1 MSLVI
6 SSTTDDQAAVNAA
19 AGIEEEA
26 PETTQA
32 PEAARPPKPPEPIE
46 VPDEEEEDEEGE
58 EQETEEG
65 EPQALKREAAKAK
78 KLGGWQRK
86 IAKLEEANSYAYRK
100 LAQLEDQLKPKQQ
113 EQPQGPP
120 PRPKLEDFPDNYDAY
135 IEALSDWKTDQKL
148 AAREQE
154 NLKKAREWQQQEAAR
169 ATQQTWQTRTQEFRS
184 KVKDFDAVLEAADD
198 IELHPAIQQSLLN
211 YEKGPQLAYELARN
225 RSALERIAA
234 LPNPLDALREL
245 GRFEA
250 SLTGAP
256 PRIETRKPF
265 TAPPEPIRPVGK
277 GSNGNVQI
285 PLDQRPLREYINIR
299 NQQEKARK
307 AAR

>member
-26 PETTQA
+26 PETTQQP
-32 PEAARPPKPPEPIE
+32 PEAARPPKPQEPIE
-46 VPDEEEEDEEGE
+46 VPDEEEEGDEEG

-65 EPQALKREAAKAK
+65 EPQPVKK

-86 IAKLEEANSYAYRK
+86 IQKLEEANQYAYRK
-100 LAQLEDQLKPKQQ
+100 LAQLEDSLKPKQ
-113 EQPQGPP
+113 EAQGPP

-135 IEALSDWKTDQKL
+135 IEALADWKTDRKL
-148 AAREQE
+148 EVKEQE
-154 NLKKAREWQQQEAAR
+154 NLRKAREWQAQEARR
-169 ATQQTWQTRTQEFRS
+169 AVVETYSSRANEFKS
-184 KVKDFDAVLEAADD
+184 KVKDFDDVLESVED
-198 IELHPAIQQSLLN
+198 IRFHPDVQQSLLT
-211 YEKGPQLAYELARN
+211 YEHGPRLAYELARH
-225 RSALERIAA
+225 RPQAEKIAA
-234 LPNPLDALREL
+234 LSMTNPLDAIREL

-250 SLTGAP
+250 SLTAGAP

-277 GSNGNVQI
+277 GSNGNVKV
-285 PLDQRPLREYINIR
+285 PLDEMSYRDFKRAREADI
-299 NQQEKARK
+299 KAR
-307 AAR
+307 RGL

>member
-1 MSLVI
+1 MALTV

-26 PETTQA
+26 PETTQQP
-32 PEAARPPKPPEPIE
+32 PEAARPPKPPEPVEIPE
-46 VPDEEEEDEEGE
+46 EEEEDEE
-58 EQETEEG
+58 TPDEG
-65 EPQALKREAAKAK
+65 EDPNKEEPAKK

-100 LAQLEDQLKPKQQ
+100 LAQLEDQLKPKQ

-169 ATQQTWQTRTQEFRS
+169 AAVETYTSRANEFKT
-184 KVKDFDAVLEAADD
+184 KVKDFDDVLDSVED
-198 IELHPAIQQSLLN
+198 IQLHPAIQQSLLN

-225 RSALERIAA
+225 RSALEKIAA
-234 LPNPLDALREL
+234 LQNPLDALREL

-277 GSNGNVQI
+277 GSNGNVRV
-285 PLDQRPLREYINIR
+285 PLDQLPLRDYIRAR
-299 NQQEKARK
+299 NAEIKARN
-307 AAR
+307 AR

>member
-19 AGIEEEA
+19 AGIVEEEA
-26 PETTQA
+26 PETTQQ
-32 PEAARPPKPPEPIE
+32 PLEAARPPKPPEPIE
-46 VPDEEEEDEEGE
+46 TPDEEEEDDEEEGE
-58 EQETEEG
+58 ESKGEG
-65 EPQALKREAAKAK
+65 EPQPVKK

-86 IAKLEEANSYAYRK
+86 IAKLEEANQYAYRK
-100 LAQLEDQLKPKQQ
+100 LAQLEDSLKPKQ
-113 EQPQGPP
+113 EAPQGPP

-135 IEALSDWKTDQKL
+135 IEALSDWKTDRKFEAYQ
-148 AAREQE
+148 QE

-169 ATQQTWQTRTQEFRS
+169 AAVETYTSRANEFKA
-184 KVKDFDAVLEAADD
+184 KVKDFDDVINSVED
-198 IELHPAIQQSLLN
+198 IQLHPAIRQSLLN

-225 RSALERIAA
+225 RPALEKIAA
-234 LPNPLDALREL
+234 LQNPLDALREL

-256 PRIETRKPF
+256 PRVEPTRKPF

-277 GSNGNVQI
+277 GSNGKVHI
-285 PLDQRPLREYINIR
+285 PLDEMEYQDFKRVR
-299 NQQEKARK
+299 NQQIKARRV
-307 AAR
+307 A

>member
-19 AGIEEEA
+19 AGITEEA
-26 PETTQA
+26 PETTQQP

-46 VPDEEEEDEEGE
+46 TPDEEEEDEEGE

-65 EPQALKREAAKAK
+65 EPQPVKTK

-148 AAREQE
+148 AVREQE

-225 RSALERIAA
+225 RSALEKIAA
-234 LPNPLDALREL
+234 LQNPLDALREL

-256 PRIETRKPF
+256 PRIETTRKPF

-277 GSNGNVQI
+277 GSNGNVRV
-285 PLDQRPLREYINIR
+285 PLDQLPLRDYIRAR
-299 NQQEKARK
+299 NAEIKARN
-307 AAR
+307 AR

>member
-26 PETTQA
+26 PETTQQP
-32 PEAARPPKPPEPIE
+32 PEAARPPKPQEPIE
-46 VPDEEEEDEEGE
+46 TPDEEEEDEEGE

-65 EPQALKREAAKAK
+65 EPQPAKAK

-148 AAREQE
+148 AVREQE

-169 ATQQTWQTRTQEFRS
+169 SVAETWQTRMQEFRS
-184 KVKDFDAVLEAADD
+184 KVRDFDEVLDSAGD
-198 IELHPAIQQSLLN
+198 IELHPDIRQSIAI
-211 YEKGPQLAYELARN
+211 YENGPRLAYELARH
-225 RSALERIAA
+225 RPELEKIAA
-234 LPNPLDALREL
+234 YKNPLDAIREL

-250 SLTGAP
+250 TLTSGAP
-256 PRIETRKPF
+256 PRIETTRKPF

-277 GSNGNVQI
+277 GSNGNVRV
-285 PLDQRPLREYINIR
+285 PLDQLPLRDYIRAR
-299 NQQEKARK
+299 NAEIKARN
-307 AAR
+307 AR